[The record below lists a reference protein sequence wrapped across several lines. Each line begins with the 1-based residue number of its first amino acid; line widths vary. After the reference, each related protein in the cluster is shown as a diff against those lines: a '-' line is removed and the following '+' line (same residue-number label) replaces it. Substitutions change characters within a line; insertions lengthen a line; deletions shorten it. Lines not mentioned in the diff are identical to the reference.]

1 MPMLSIK
8 VTTELDLE
16 VEQRAKAQQLSK
28 SELVR
33 RALTAYLLQ
42 QHPAADPA
50 SALAAVSDLVGVC
63 VGGPA
68 DLASNPEHLA
78 GFGTV

>member
-1 MPMLSIK
+1 MLSIK
-8 VTTELDLE
+8 VSSQLDLE

-42 QHPAADPA
+42 QRPDADPT
-50 SALAAVSDLVGVC
+50 SALAAVADLVGVC
-63 VGGPA
+63 VGGPT

-78 GFGTV
+78 GFGKV